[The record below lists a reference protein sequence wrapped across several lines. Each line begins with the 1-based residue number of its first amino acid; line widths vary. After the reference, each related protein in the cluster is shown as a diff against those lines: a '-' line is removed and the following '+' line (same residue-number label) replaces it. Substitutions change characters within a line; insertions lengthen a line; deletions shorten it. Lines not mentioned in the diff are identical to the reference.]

1 MGLFNKRMPDDLDSM
16 KINSLIES
24 LQSRYDWIR
33 QTDDLT
39 AFITGTEFMKQDI
52 EKLLNYEKKYPN
64 FFKHKPSYGWNII
77 MKERFLVEQDFIDR
91 YMVSIERKLLDYST
105 IRGKTNNFNKKV
117 DLFMFYAGE
126 FQPENITYFEQLLAE
141 RFPEF
146 YK

>member
-1 MGLFNKRMPDDLDSM
+1 
-16 KINSLIES
+16 
-24 LQSRYDWIR
+24 
-33 QTDDLT
+33 
-39 AFITGTEFMKQDI
+39 
-52 EKLLNYEKKYPN
+52 
-64 FFKHKPSYGWNII
+64 

-126 FQPENITYFEQLLAE
+126 FQPENITYFEQVLAE